1 LNIHAITYYEATM
14 THFDVENNQYRIDL
28 EAGAV
33 LTINCGVWGEGRC
46 TIELPPAGDSCGMAI
61 EPDEITV

>member
-1 LNIHAITYYEATM
+1 M